1 MENNENVDN
10 ESVEERIE
18 IARKDTSASTA
29 EDSVVTH
36 HVIPKVSNFNVLLI
50 TAVMFGLFVI
60 AEVIGALAGNSLS
73 LLGDAAAMSVD
84 VFTYITNMYA
94 ERVKGKDGKL
104 SVFATRVLEIF
115 IPIFSVIALLGVTGW
130 IASDAIGIIME
141 GEDGDGDDVDVIYLF
156 AFASGNFLI
165 DLISAILFYA
175 RRKTILL
182 DEQSVT
188 SEEWESTFTPLPSL
202 PNLNMISALTHVS
215 SDTLRTI
222 SVFVAA
228 LVSTVG
234 GYSSS
239 LCDAW
244 AAIVVTATIV
254 MAVMPLCF
262 EIYKASVISF
272 GPSSQDK
279 DVDIDDIEPVPFED
293 IREDQ

>member
-1 MENNENVDN
+1 
-10 ESVEERIE
+10 
-18 IARKDTSASTA
+18 
-29 EDSVVTH
+29 
-36 HVIPKVSNFNVLLI
+36 
-50 TAVMFGLFVI
+50 
-60 AEVIGALAGNSLS
+60 
-73 LLGDAAAMSVD
+73 
-84 VFTYITNMYA
+84 MYA

-115 IPIFSVIALLGVTGW
+115 IPVFSVIALLGVTGW
-130 IASDAIGIIME
+130 IAADAISIIMK
-141 GEDGDGDDVDVIYLF
+141 GVDGDGDDVDVIFLF
-156 AFASGNFLI
+156 AFASVNFLI
-165 DLISAILFYA
+165 DLISAVLFYA

-188 SEEWESTFTPLPSL
+188 SEEWESTFTPLPTL

-222 SVFVAA
+222 SVFLAA
-228 LVSTVG
+228 IISTVG

-254 MAVMPLCF
+254 IAVIPLCY

-272 GPSSQDK
+272 GPSSEEK
-279 DVDIDDIEPVPFED
+279 DVDIDGIGVIALED